1 MHVASRS
8 WLIPLLAHL
17 ALSAVLWFPIMRIL
31 VLLLW
36 ITQPILAQGISFAP
50 VPHAA
55 AMDRDLVD
63 VTVERLEGLYREHR
77 YTVTQVVQWHL
88 DRIARYNGVYR
99 AVQTVSAKSALAE
112 AAREDAESQRPGFQP
127 TPLWGVP
134 VVTKAN
140 TSVKGVITTDGWRGY
155 MLPGH
160 ELVAPR
166 DATIVVKLRAAGAIL
181 IGVTNMPDF
190 AASDTNRSTAFG
202 RTGNAYDVRFSPG
215 GSSGGTV
222 TAVTSNLAVLG
233 NGTDTGNSI
242 RMPVATSNLV
252 GIFPTRGL
260 VSLAG
265 IAPLD
270 WQLDNTGPIARDV
283 ADAAIALTV
292 MAGED
297 VLDPVTIGSA
307 AKAQPGPYTRYLK
320 AGALTGKR
328 FGVPAFILDGD
339 APVFQGVCPNATP
352 AQFAKAKE
360 DAKILLKPETRAAF
374 LKAVEELRAAGA
386 TVVIDPQILPD
397 SFVDAAS
404 HICTRPYIR
413 EGTGKFLA
421 HFGPAE
427 YRSAAEYERAVGK
440 PLPEVI
446 LDGQQADDL
455 QQTQQTLES
464 DPQAEANFLQ
474 PRRTVMAFYD
484 AELDRLHL
492 DGFVYPA
499 IQMPPPDETMPQD
512 GPLGDGPHSDTA
524 WVNMLG
530 VPAISFPAGFYS
542 DGLPFGIEIS
552 ARNWHDG
559 DLIGWAYDYELHT
572 HHRRPPVLVDRGL
585 LPTAAQ
591 PPAP

>member
-1 MHVASRS
+1 M
-8 WLIPLLAHL
+8 
-17 ALSAVLWFPIMRIL
+17 LWFPIMRIL
-31 VLLLW
+31 LLLLL
-36 ITQPILAQGISFAP
+36 ITHPIFAQSDSP
-50 VPHAA
+50 VTAEAIPS
-55 AMDRDLVD
+55 AMDRDLME
-63 VTVERLEGLYREHR
+63 VTVDRLHALYREHR
-77 YTVTQVVQWHL
+77 YTVTQVVKWHL
-88 DRIARYNGVYR
+88 DRIARYNGIYR
-99 AVQTVSAKSALAE
+99 AVQTVNGKAALAE
-112 AAREDAESQRPGFQP
+112 AAREDAEAKQPGFQP
-127 TPLWGVP
+127 GPLWGVP

-140 TSVKGVITTDGWRGY
+140 TSVKGLITTDGWRGY

-160 ELVAPR
+160 ELIAPR
-166 DATIVVKLRAAGAIL
+166 DATIVAKLRAAGAIL

-222 TAVTSNLAVLG
+222 TAVTANLAVLG

-292 MAGED
+292 MAGEAS
-297 VLDPVTIGSA
+297 LEPATIGST

-320 AGALTGKR
+320 PGALKGKR
-328 FGVPAFILDGD
+328 FAVPAFILDGD
-339 APVFQGVCPNATP
+339 TPVFQGVCPGVTP
-352 AQFAKAKE
+352 AQFDKAKE
-360 DAKILLKPETRAAF
+360 ESKTPLKPETRAAF
-374 LKAVEELRAAGA
+374 LKAVDELRAAGA
-386 TVVIDPQILPD
+386 TVLIDPQILPD
-397 SFVDAAS
+397 SFADAAS
-404 HICTRPYIR
+404 HICTRPYVR
-413 EGTGKFLA
+413 EGTEKFLA

-427 YRSAAEYERAVGK
+427 YHSAAEYERAVGK

-446 LDGQQADDL
+446 IGGPESSIVQA
-455 QQTQQTLES
+455 TLES
-464 DPQAEANFLQ
+464 DPHAEANLLQ
-474 PRRTVMAFYD
+474 PRREVMALYET
-484 AELDRLHL
+484 ELDRLHL

-499 IQMPPPDETMPQD
+499 IQMPPVDETMPQK
-512 GPLGDGPHSDTA
+512 GRLSEGPHSDTD

-591 PPAP
+591 PPTP